1 MTIYKGFRGE
11 EDMAIVVVDTDGTA
25 KPLPPRN
32 DLFNHSPNGFEWGY
46 GGSGPA
52 QLALAILAHYFHQ
65 MHPVELA
72 RHVALFGI
80 TVERGEALADKLA
93 VHLHQRFKFAV
104 IASLPREGVWELR
117 AGDVWGALDRI
128 RSEVPAR
135 AEAR

>member
-11 EDMAIVVVDTDGTA
+11 EDRAIVVVDVDGTE
-25 KPLPPRN
+25 KPLPTRN

-52 QLALAILAHYFHQ
+52 QLALAILAHHFQQ

-72 RHVALFGI
+72 RHVAMFNV
-80 TVERGEALADKLA
+80 TVEKGESLADKLA
-93 VHLHQRFKFAV
+93 VHLHQRFKFQTVA
-104 IASLPREGVWELR
+104 ALPRDGSWELR
-117 AGDVWGALDRI
+117 AGDVWGAIDRL
-128 RSEVPAR
+128 RADAAP